1 MVYVLPSDPVT
12 VTEVAFV
19 ADTVN
24 VDELPAVIVAGLEVM
39 LTVGVV

>member
-1 MVYVLPSDPVT
+1 VLPSDPVT
-12 VTEVAFV
+12 VTPVALV

-24 VDELPAVIVAGLEVM
+24 VDELPAVIVVGLEVM